1 MLKKLTIVLL
11 IMFNLNC
18 FSQQFKLLGSAF
30 QTNPTTYTLT
40 TNTNNQSGMIT
51 NLYPLDLTKNFSL
64 SFQINLG
71 SNDGWGADGIAFM
84 LSRNCNPSL
93 TGGQG
98 LGVSGTNNSIVV
110 EFDTWDNGSFV
121 NDISNDHIAIYRDAI
136 FDAANNIM
144 DGTSTP
150 VCMASNCANTEDD
163 QWHNVRIEW
172 EFINSTS
179 QKILVFFNNNLRAVS
194 TGNHITNRF
203 LGQSV
208 VFYSISASTGG
219 ATNLQQV
226 RFESN
231 NNPTYC
237 GGQSI
242 TLKAP
247 PLGSSYSWSSGINST
262 LDSAIALADFSK
274 VITCSYI
281 DFCNTFQ
288 TVNFDIT
295 VNTSIFNP
303 SSAQNVCLN
312 KKPFAFSVS
321 TNASDTNFIS
331 FVYFNQKK
339 TDSNVYNG
347 GTFLGNA
354 SPFNGFAA
362 YDPPILGNSGSLPN
376 IPGTYFVYAIASPK
390 PANPNCRPFEE
401 IIVNVLPHKDTFFNT
416 SICIGQSFKG
426 RTTSGTYND
435 TIFNGAFNGCDS
447 IISFNLTVNDTTK
460 KDSFFT
466 TCKNQ
471 PIIFNGINRNVTG
484 IYRDTLVNSK
494 GCDSFVYLHLTVN
507 DTTKKDS
514 FLTICKNQPI
524 IFNGISRN
532 LTGIYRDTLVN
543 SKGCDSFM
551 YLHLTVND
559 TTKKDSFL
567 TLCRPQFVIF
577 NGISRSVTGVYRD
590 TLINSK
596 GCDSFVYLHL
606 TVNDTTKKDS
616 FFTTCRNQP
625 IVFNGISRNVTG
637 IYRDTLLNSKGC
649 DSFVYLHLTV
659 NDTTKKD
666 SFFTTCRNQP
676 IVFNGISRNVT
687 GIYRDTLVNSK
698 GCDSFVYLHLTVNDT
713 TKKDSFLTICK
724 NQPILFNGIS
734 RNVTGIYRDTLV
746 NSKGCDSFL
755 YLHLTVNDTTKKD
768 SFLTLCTS
776 QSVIF
781 NSISRNVTGIYR
793 DTLINSKGCDS
804 FVYLHLTVNDTTKK
818 DSFFTT
824 CKNQP
829 IVFNGISRNVTGIYR
844 DTLVNSKGC
853 DSFLYLHLT
862 VNDTTKKDSFLITCK
877 NQPIVFNGI
886 SRNVSGIY
894 RDTLVNSKGCDS
906 FAYLHLTVNDTTK
919 KDSFLSICSNQS
931 VLFNG
936 NFLNT
941 AGIYR
946 DTLANSKGCDSFVYL
961 HLTVNLS
968 TNSFIKQ
975 TICEGDSFLGY
986 SKTGTYVDTLIGANR
1001 FGCDSVRTLELII
1014 RTRALVEFKTICENE
1029 SYNGYTQ
1036 TGVYKDTIID
1046 NFGCTRFRTLNLT
1059 VANNGKIIENVTI
1072 CYNDFYKGY
1081 KNEGIYFDTFI
1092 SENGC
1097 TQINELRLSVRNKP
1111 LKPINDV
1118 SICEGVSGSINADQ
1132 GMILYTWQDGSTKPS
1147 LEVNSPGIYYL
1158 VVMDSFK
1165 CVDFDT
1171 IIVNQLPNPDIKI
1184 NINSNDVFVNEEV
1197 DIEAI
1202 ILDASS
1208 LGSLNWKSLNLIN
1221 CDTCLKT
1228 KIKVDKSAWL
1238 YLNFTNQNQCKLAD
1252 SIFIDI
1258 LSSNQNILEFPDA
1271 FSPNKDLLNDSYGP
1285 DYKNIKEINWQI
1297 FNRWGEKVFE
1307 SNSPSYRWDGN
1318 YKSELQISNY
1328 FVLICEAIFNDGS
1341 KKRISKR
1348 LLLAK

>member
-1307 SNSPSYRWDGN
+1307 SNSPSYRWDGY

>member
-844 DTLVNSKGC
+844 DTLVNSKDC

-1147 LEVNSPGIYYL
+1147 FEVNSPGIYYL

-1307 SNSPSYRWDGN
+1307 SNSPSYRWDGY

>member
-1147 LEVNSPGIYYL
+1147 FEVNSPGIYYL

-1307 SNSPSYRWDGN
+1307 SNSPSYRWDGY